1 VFNATYIYELPIG
14 HGRAIRTGKVLD
26 EIVGGWYT
34 SGIVTM
40 FSGLP
45 LTVTEGSQVFGGGT
59 STIGVNTA
67 MIPTGSIA
75 ASGVNSGSAG
85 CTLSGVGSVGTTAA
99 TGSGLNI
106 FSDPCAVY
114 GSLRYIQLSSDTR
127 TGRANPMRGLPVRN
141 MDMRFGKDFTLG
153 ESKRR
158 MGFSAD
164 FFNVF
169 NHHNFSTPSLNYTSP
184 TSFGV
189 ITGTYTPANRTNS
202 ARWIEMGLR
211 LDF

>member
-1 VFNATYIYELPIG
+1 
-14 HGRAIRTGKVLD
+14 
-26 EIVGGWYT
+26 
-34 SGIVTM
+34 M

-45 LTVTEGSQVFGGGT
+45 LTVTEGSQVWGGAT
-59 STIGVNTA
+59 STIGVGSA

-75 ASGVNSGSAG
+75 SSAINSGSAG

-106 FSDPCAVY
+106 FSNPCAVY
-114 GSLRYIQLSSDTR
+114 GNLRYIQLSSDTR

-141 MDMRFGKDFTLG
+141 MDMRFGKDFVLG
-153 ESKRR
+153 EAKRR
-158 MGFSAD
+158 VGFSAD

-169 NHHNFSTPSLNYTSP
+169 NHHNFSTPGLNYTSP

>member
-1 VFNATYIYELPIG
+1 M
-14 HGRAIRTGKVLD
+14 LD

-45 LTVTEGSQVFGGGT
+45 LTVTESSQVFGGAT
-59 STIGVNTA
+59 ATIGVNSA
-67 MIPTGSIA
+67 MIPTSA
-75 ASGVNSGSAG
+75 PLSAGVNSGAAG
-85 CTLSGVGSVGTTAA
+85 CTLAGVGSVGTTAA
-99 TGSGLNI
+99 TGAGLNI

-114 GSLRYIQLSSDTR
+114 GALRYIQLGSDTR

-141 MDMRFGKDFTLG
+141 MDMRFGKDFHLAS
-153 ESKRR
+153 ERR
-158 MGFSAD
+158 RLGFSAD

-169 NHHNFSTPSLNYTSP
+169 NHHNFSTPGLSYTSP

-189 ITGTYTPANRTNS
+189 ITGTFTPANRTNS

-211 LDF
+211 FDF